1 MGFLYRAGKIKKGL
15 RNYWT
20 LRYGQDGKPTN
31 DLSMTTVVDIDAM
44 ISSLGNPIWSRVA
57 HRMTPRRLEMSLSK
71 FSPAQQVIL
80 SWYLLDK
87 TKDEDYTNIAE
98 PESLIYEMYKLQ
110 ERR

>member
-1 MGFLYRAGKIKKGL
+1 MGFLYSAGGIKTVL

-31 DLSMTTVVDIDAM
+31 DLSVTTVVDIDAL
-44 ISSLGNPIWSRVA
+44 ISSLGNPIWSKVA
-57 HRMTPRRLEMSLSK
+57 CRMTPKRLEMSLK
-71 FSPAQQVIL
+71 QFSPAQQVIL

-87 TKDEDYTNIAE
+87 TKNEDYTNIAE